1 MQPGTIPDWAK
12 VFPHFLLLRSPRDF
26 FFPVYV
32 RESGGLY
39 VESFPKAKLSQ
50 WRGGRTMRAGAH
62 PTSRILIGTA
72 LSLLSPRSL
81 LYGDP
86 WATCSRARSLLSLL
100 LLSQCKLLSLP
111 YTSDPFTPANSKL
124 ELIAIALSGQAT
136 LPLSLR
142 TFIQKGDLSFSL
154 LLLPWD
160 DTNR

>member
-1 MQPGTIPDWAK
+1 MGK
-12 VFPHFLLLRSPRDF
+12 SFPSLSLTTQSQGLLFPRVCERERRVVRRIVPQGEIKPMERGKNNESRSPSH
-26 FFPVYV
+26 FPDPYWD
-32 RESGGLY
+32 
-39 VESFPKAKLSQ
+39 LS
-50 WRGGRTMRAGAH
+50 
-62 PTSRILIGTA
+62 